1 MGGSSVELIGYE
13 KRFSVVLHG
22 EEFIYE
28 EKHDLEQD
36 WHEINVYRADSN
48 ENLTPVE
55 DDSLRERIRELV
67 QEFDRHISI

>member
-36 WHEINVYRADSN
+36 WHEINVYRTDN
-48 ENLTPVE
+48 DGNLTPVE
-55 DDSLRERIRELV
+55 DISLRERIKELV
-67 QEFDRHISI
+67 QEYDQHISI